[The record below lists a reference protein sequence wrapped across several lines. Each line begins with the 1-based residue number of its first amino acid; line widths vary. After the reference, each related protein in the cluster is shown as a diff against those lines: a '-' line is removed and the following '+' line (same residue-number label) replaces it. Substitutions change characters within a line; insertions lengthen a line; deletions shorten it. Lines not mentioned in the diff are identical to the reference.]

1 MDGRNTMIL
10 PNADDIKQLTQKLKT
25 QGDISLEEADKIY
38 SLCRSNERYK
48 ILNPRSDKFDSE
60 LMAALKEWYKV
71 VAKKIEASE
80 RGNFVF
86 TVDTVYYFEFMQVA
100 YNAIKKHGT
109 FEDLCNKIMVNKK
122 LHSTLSC
129 KNLFRRT
136 NSLEARGENYYEIE
150 SSQAGML
157 YHPVKTETGT
167 CTILQFIKKLSPVIS
182 ATSLKEDDSELL
194 EATFEIAAGAIP
206 LSQDLLPYFI
216 NNSSWVEKREIQAM
230 VLGAFMKHRD
240 ISCVVT
246 SDILGGNSV
255 VFVEK
260 DKAPLV
266 KEALKIPFEDIIENA
281 LQKGTF
287 NEEGKKRLLN
297 KDCVVFPGLAFI
309 DVSVQYIDDIV
320 QTKMEWKAARN
331 IIEEEPNWLEE
342 VR

>member
-1 MDGRNTMIL
+1 MTKHIDAKTVQHLIR
-10 PNADDIKQLTQKLKT
+10 KLKQ
-25 QGDISLEEADKIY
+25 QGNVSLEEADKIY

-48 ILNPRSDKFDSE
+48 ILNPRSDKFDNE

-71 VAKKIEASE
+71 VAKKIEDGKQ
-80 RGNFVF
+80 GNFIF

-109 FEDLCNKIMVNKK
+109 FEDLCNKIMVDKK
-122 LHSTLSC
+122 LYSTLPC

-136 NSLEARGENYYEIE
+136 NSLEARGEDYYEIE

-157 YHPVKTETGT
+157 YHPVETEVGP

-182 ATSLKEDDSELL
+182 ATALKEDDRELL
-194 EATFEIAAGAIP
+194 EATFEIAVGAIP

-216 NNSSWVEKREIQAM
+216 NNSSWVEKKEIQAM
-230 VLGAFMKHRD
+230 VLGAFMKHKD
-240 ISCVVT
+240 ILCAVA

-260 DKAPLV
+260 DKAPLI

-297 KDCVVFPGLAFI
+297 NDCVVFPGLAFI
-309 DVSVQYIDDIV
+309 DESIRYIDGIV
-320 QTKMEWKAARN
+320 QTKMQWKTAREEV
-331 IIEEEPNWLEE
+331 EEENAWFEE
-342 VR
+342 IR